1 MDPAAP
7 MKRVLWWLL
16 AGSRGGDNRG
26 RIITALREM
35 PRNAHQLSEDLGLD
49 YKTVRHHLKVLQDNG
64 VLSPSGPDQ
73 YGAVYLLTPAME
85 QAMPLFDEIWARIG
99 AKAKG
104 PQPPREDHPR

>member
-1 MDPAAP
+1 MDAAGP

-16 AGSRGGDNRG
+16 AGSRGGENRG
-26 RIITALREM
+26 RILLALRGM

-49 YKTVRHHLKVLQDNG
+49 YKTVRHHLKVLKDNG
-64 VLSPSGPDQ
+64 VVVPSGPDQ

-99 AKAKG
+99 ANAK
-104 PQPPREDHPR
+104 PPPGQGGS